1 MYCKYCGK
9 ELDGTEAFCKECGNP
24 VNDRPGNVGMPAGYN
39 GGYRRYIAGPKKKH
53 SAIALIAAVTCALII
68 VMSVIV
74 YFPEGFNFHKQQERG
89 VAAGTGSTSLAAQES
104 EEISDPAAETTT
116 AAEASAETEQVD
128 EDSYNEEIT
137 TNQLLRTPDQYIGEK
152 IVVTGEC
159 NIVSEIDD
167 ETYIYIETDDYAS
180 VCGTIQS
187 DQLEQRVLRFD
198 RVTLYGTFDGLD
210 TSYSFGDG
218 IIEVS
223 VDKVVF
229 N

>member
-1 MYCKYCGK
+1 MTLRSLMCTRAERKMLHY
-9 ELDGTEAFCKECGNP
+9 
-24 VNDRPGNVGMPAGYN
+24 RQPA
-39 GGYRRYIAGPKKKH
+39 
-53 SAIALIAAVTCALII
+53 
-68 VMSVIV
+68 
-74 YFPEGFNFHKQQERG
+74 RG
-89 VAAGTGSTSLAAQES
+89 
-104 EEISDPAAETTT
+104 T
-116 AAEASAETEQVD
+116 AAEAETASEARAETEQVD

-137 TNQLLRTPDQYIGEK
+137 TKQLLRTPDQYIGEK
-152 IVVTGEC
+152 IVVTGKC
-159 NIVSEIDD
+159 NIVSEIGD
-167 ETYIYIETDDYAS
+167 ETHIYIGTDDYAS

-218 IIEVS
+218 TILVS